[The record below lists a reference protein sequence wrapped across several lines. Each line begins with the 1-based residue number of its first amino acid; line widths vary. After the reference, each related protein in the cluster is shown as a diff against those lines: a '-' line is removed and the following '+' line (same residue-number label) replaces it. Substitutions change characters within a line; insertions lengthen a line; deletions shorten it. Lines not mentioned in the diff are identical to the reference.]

1 MRKGF
6 TLLELLI
13 VIGILAILSAATV
26 LVINPAELMRQSR
39 DSQRLNDLAALN
51 SAIAF
56 YISNTSSPQIG
67 STGVNYATVAGV
79 QCLTPAGTVSSTTTQ
94 KNDGSGWVPIIFSSL
109 TGGSPI
115 GNLPTD
121 PSNVSSTTTGYYYVY
136 LVANSTNLTYKL
148 MANMESAR
156 YKNGGSDDKESK
168 DGGSISTIYEIG
180 TGIND
185 VATSASSSCFGT
197 SP

>member
-56 YISNTSSPQIG
+56 YISNTSSPDIG
-67 STGVNYATVAGV
+67 SNTVNYATVDGV
-79 QCLTPAGTVSSTTTQ
+79 QCLIPAGALSSNHAQ
-94 KNDGSGWVPIIFSSL
+94 KNDGTGWVPIKFSSL

-115 GNLPTD
+115 GNLPID
-121 PSNVSSTTTGYYYVY
+121 PSNVSSTTASYYYVY

-148 MANMESAR
+148 MANMESTR

-185 VATSASSSCFGT
+185 VATSASSSCFAV
-197 SP
+197 P